1 MKLPLLLAVLALTS
15 LAVLEAAPPALAI
28 DQALKL
34 AQEHLTGRGLAGEH
48 FISSLTLEDS
58 TVTGG
63 EKYWFARWS
72 PSIRLDDKSETGLR
86 INLDG
91 SLVRLTSGGRAATPA
106 RSAVGAR
113 SIR

>member
-1 MKLPLLLAVLALTS
+1 MKLPLLLAGLAFTS

-34 AQEHLTGRGLAGEH
+34 AQEHLAGRGLAGEH
-48 FISSLTLEDS
+48 FISSLTLES
-58 TVTGG
+58 FTITGR
-63 EKYWFARWS
+63 ERYWFARWE
-72 PSIRLDDKSETGLR
+72 PSIRLDQKSETGLR

-91 SLVRLTSGGRAATPA
+91 SLVRLTSGGRAGTPA

-113 SIR
+113 AIH